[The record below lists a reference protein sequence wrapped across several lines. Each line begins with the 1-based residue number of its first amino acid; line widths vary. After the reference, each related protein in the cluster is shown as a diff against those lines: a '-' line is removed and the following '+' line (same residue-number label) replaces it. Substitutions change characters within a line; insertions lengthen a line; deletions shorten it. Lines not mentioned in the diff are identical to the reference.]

1 MKNTAQHTTEGDTTE
16 AIRAA
21 FLDLVET
28 LDAQHLK
35 SAGTFYES
43 ARAEELAEAVAEW
56 RKRHS
61 ATIQAVTGICEGCD
75 DLSCYQCKPQDAD
88 TDEQPEGEQCPGCNQ
103 PCEPWDERGIPCR

>member
-1 MKNTAQHTTEGDTTE
+1 MNNEDQHTPEGDTTE

-21 FLDLVET
+21 FLDLLDT
-28 LDAQHLK
+28 LDR
-35 SAGTFYES
+35 AGIRPNYDGDVN
-43 ARAEELAEAVAEW
+43 APDLLDAVAEW
-56 RKRHS
+56 RKRNA